1 MIVTVGGHPG
11 SGKTTLS
18 RKVRDAFRMEYVCA
32 GQVFREMAEEKGVSL
47 EEFGRMAEVDES
59 IDLAVDRIQ
68 KERAQDNT
76 VVEGRMAAFMVDAD
90 LKIWL
95 SAPLTV
101 RAERIA
107 KREDILYEES
117 LTKIKEREASEKK
130 RYEKYYNVNIEV
142 MDAYDLVINTELWD
156 ADSVF
161 AIVKA
166 AIEVR
171 EW

>member
-1 MIVTVGGHPG
+1 
-11 SGKTTLS
+11 
-18 RKVRDAFRMEYVCA
+18 
-32 GQVFREMAEEKGVSL
+32 
-47 EEFGRMAEVDES
+47 MAEVDES

-95 SAPLTV
+95 SAPLPV

-107 KREDILYEES
+107 KRESILYEES
-117 LTKIKEREASEKK
+117 LTKIKEREASEKR
-130 RYEKYYNVNIEV
+130 RYEKYYNVDIEV